1 MPRRSTQVEE
11 RTVERDPVYESK
23 LVTRLINSIMSRGKK
38 SLAERIVYDA
48 FDIIEDRTGEDP
60 LEIFDRAV
68 DNCRPK
74 LEVRPRR
81 VGGATFQVPMEVDKP
96 RSISLALRWIRE
108 AAEDRSEYNV
118 EDRLANELLD
128 ASNYSGG
135 AFNKRESVHQMAEAN
150 RAFAHYRW

>member
-1 MPRRSTQVEE
+1 MPRRQTQVEDRE
-11 RTVERDPVYESK
+11 RTPDPVYESK
-23 LVTRLINSIMSRGKK
+23 LVSRLISSIMSRGKK
-38 SLAERIVYDA
+38 QLAEQIVYDA
-48 FDIIEDRTGEDP
+48 FEEVEGRTGEDP
-60 LEIFDRAV
+60 LEIFERAV

-96 RSISLALRWIRE
+96 RSISLALRWIKE
-108 AAEDRSEYNV
+108 AAEDRNEYNM
-118 EDRLANELLD
+118 EERLANEILD

-135 AFNKRESVHQMAEAN
+135 AFEKRESVHQMAEAN

>member
-1 MPRRSTQVEE
+1 MPRRQTQVEE
-11 RTVERDPVYESK
+11 RETEPDPVYESK
-23 LVTRLINSIMSRGKK
+23 MISRLISSIMSRGKK
-38 SLAERIVYDA
+38 QVAERIVYDA
-48 FDIIEDRTGEDP
+48 LEEIEERTGEDP
-60 LEIFDRAV
+60 LEIFNNAV

-96 RSISLALRWIRE
+96 RSISLALRWIKE
-108 AAEDRSEYNV
+108 AAEDRNEYNM
-118 EDRLANELLD
+118 EDRLANEILD

-135 AFNKRESVHQMAEAN
+135 AFEKRESVHQMAEAN

>member
-1 MPRRSTQVEE
+1 MPRRQTQVEE
-11 RTVERDPVYESK
+11 RETEPDPVYESK
-23 LVTRLINSIMSRGKK
+23 MISRLISSIMSRGKK
-38 SLAERIVYDA
+38 QLAEQIVYDA
-48 FDIIEDRTGEDP
+48 LEEIEGRTGEDP
-60 LEIFDRAV
+60 LEIFNNAV

-96 RSISLALRWIRE
+96 RSISLALRWIKE
-108 AAEDRSEYNV
+108 AAEDRNEYNM
-118 EDRLANELLD
+118 EDRLANEILD

-135 AFNKRESVHQMAEAN
+135 AFEKRESVHQMAEAN